1 MQSFDPEN
9 RWKSGMKK
17 QCTYALVQGAQGAS
31 GFAVLLRSVGA
42 QEPEQDAMLRVKL
55 SKDRVIKLASIVYLE
70 GAYWTGELC
79 ASISMKRHDM
89 FGDIRFVTQWEGPD
103 KVRKII

>member
-1 MQSFDPEN
+1 
-9 RWKSGMKK
+9 
-17 QCTYALVQGAQGAS
+17 
-31 GFAVLLRSVGA
+31 
-42 QEPEQDAMLRVKL
+42 MLRVKL